1 MTACGEAYEALAR
14 GWGRGGRVQAA
25 MKAAGNEGGCF
36 VQLRYSIRLY
46 GFGYDC
52 TLTTCVLDLFT
63 QQQKN

>member
-1 MTACGEAYEALAR
+1 MVKHMRLWLVAEA
-14 GWGRGGRVQAA
+14 GGRVQAA